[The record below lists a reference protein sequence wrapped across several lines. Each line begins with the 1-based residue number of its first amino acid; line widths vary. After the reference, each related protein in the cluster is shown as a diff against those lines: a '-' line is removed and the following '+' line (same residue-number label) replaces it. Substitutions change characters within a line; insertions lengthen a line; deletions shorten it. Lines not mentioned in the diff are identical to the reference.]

1 MRKFLALL
9 LVLVTASVCFADVTA
24 EIIGNDIDSNGNII
38 VKTQYKID
46 GVEVKS
52 PYPLQDGKSYFVTRY
67 NVVNFAGMN
76 TTQIADRIKQD
87 MTEYAQHLITNKY
100 IKEENAKVDF
110 RKIIGTSITQKTADI
125 QISNT
130 TAWEVSTNGTKVEK
144 TISAVTA
151 E

>member
-110 RKIIGTSITQKTADI
+110 REIIGTSITQKTADI

>member
-87 MTEYAQHLITNKY
+87 MTAYAQHLITNKY

-110 RKIIGTSITQKTADI
+110 REIIGTSITQKTADI